1 MTLRHDHP
9 FSLRIELIAATPQGA
24 LRAEIELP
32 EGALAGQVQH
42 HLPADPQWHLA
53 WKLSAGLSRDG
64 ECLQADHPL
73 RDGAFLGRCLPTQ
86 SLPVNNA
93 LMPDERQRRR
103 PGCRIDGPGNANGT
117 MGPGPLPNSMA
128 W

>member
-53 WKLSAGLSRDG
+53 WKLSAGLSRNG
-64 ECLQADHPL
+64 ECLQADDPL
-73 RDGAFLGRCLPTQ
+73 RDGDCLGLLR
-86 SLPVNNA
+86 A
-93 LMPDERQRRR
+93 LLADPKLARQQRVDARRKTKAQAGVPDRWTRKR
-103 PGCRIDGPGNANGT
+103 
-117 MGPGPLPNSMA
+117 
-128 W
+128 